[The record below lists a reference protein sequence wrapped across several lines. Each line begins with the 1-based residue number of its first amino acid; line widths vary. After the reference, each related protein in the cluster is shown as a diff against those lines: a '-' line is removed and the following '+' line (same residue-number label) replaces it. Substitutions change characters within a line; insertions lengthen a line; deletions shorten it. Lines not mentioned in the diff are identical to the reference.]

1 MHLAQL
7 ARGAAPAYSRPMHEM
22 GLAAEAYRVA
32 REAADSAGGGA
43 LESVTVVVGELSAV
57 EPDLLRFAWEALLDG
72 TGDAAARLDVEWR
85 RARQLCAR
93 CGEVEER
100 APGSWL
106 RLCPRC
112 ETPLSVSGGDELE
125 VRTVAFAERAAAVSG
140 EAAS

>member
-1 MHLAQL
+1 
-7 ARGAAPAYSRPMHEM
+7 MHEM
-22 GLAAEAYRVA
+22 GIAAEVYRIA
-32 REAADSAGGGA
+32 RQAAAGADGGA

-72 TGDAAARLDVEWR
+72 TGDATARLDVEWR
-85 RARQLCAR
+85 RARQVCAR

-112 ETPLSVSGGDELE
+112 QTPLSVSGGDELE
-125 VRTVAFAERAAAVSG
+125 VRTVAFAELT
-140 EAAS
+140 EAS